1 MFVDES
7 LRRGRP
13 TQTDDSASLSDR
25 RARARTRPDR
35 RAAARPGRDVNVGE
49 ATRRAKLPPKTLR
62 YYDEVGIVSPG
73 RAPSGYREYTDADV
87 HRLRFV
93 QRARGLGFSVGD
105 CRALL
110 SLYVDEHRASRE
122 AKRVVEHQLETIDR
136 KVAELESI
144 RAVLQRLA
152 ADCDGDDRPDCP
164 ILDELGIHGDGA
176 IDAFLDAPSASGR

>member
-1 MFVDES
+1 M
-7 LRRGRP
+7 
-13 TQTDDSASLSDR
+13 
-25 RARARTRPDR
+25 
-35 RAAARPGRDVNVGE
+35 NVGE
-49 ATRRAKLPPKTLR
+49 AARRAKLPPKTLR
-62 YYDEVGIVSPG
+62 YYDEIGIVSPA
-73 RAPSGYREYTDADV
+73 RAASGYREYTEADV

-144 RAVLQRLA
+144 RAVLRRLA
-152 ADCDGDDRPDCP
+152 ADCDGDDRPECP
-164 ILDELGIHGDGA
+164 ILDELGIDGDGT
-176 IDAFLDAPSASGR
+176 IDAFLDKPSASKR